1 MSVLT
6 SIDATF
12 SELTKGERE
21 KGREGERE
29 RGREEGREREKGVD
43 RLKILY
49 QSSCIITYSDAFL
62 YPFLLSRWRWAWLV
76 MLERTVHLET
86 T

>member
-29 RGREEGREREKGVD
+29 RGRKGERKRGREGEREKGVD

-49 QSSCIITYSDAFL
+49 QSSCMITYSDAFL
-62 YPFLLSRWRWAWLV
+62 YPFLLSRR
-76 MLERTVHLET
+76 
-86 T
+86 